1 MNWGQVNQW
10 QSTKARAQAREV
22 AQHKASMDDRMRA
35 RDEELERRMQE
46 KERRLEGFASAV
58 SSMSNTLVELHSHG
72 ALLGRLGALV
82 CRYPYIHIY
91 IYIQI

>member
-1 MNWGQVNQW
+1 MTCEQRD
-10 QSTKARAQAREV
+10 KAENTYTQFLATVKSLTAVDEPFNTAR
-22 AQHKASMDDRMRA
+22 KA
-35 RDEELERRMQE
+35 

-82 CRYPYIHIY
+82 CRYPYI
-91 IYIQI
+91 YIQI